1 MHFFMIQLSVIKVFQ
16 SHGRFSKKLHL
27 SKPKWIHFAFAF
39 QTDSIVL
46 GIEDYNLYKLLS
58 NYSADA
64 EKDNKTK
71 YVYFIV
77 ITDEEIEKK

>member
-1 MHFFMIQLSVIKVFQ
+1 MVVFQ
-16 SHGRFSKKLHL
+16 KKKLHL
-27 SKPKWIHFAFAF
+27 LKPKWIYFSFAF
-39 QTDSIVL
+39 QTESIVL

-64 EKDNKTK
+64 EGDNETE

-77 ITDEEIEKK
+77 MNEEEIERN

>member
-1 MHFFMIQLSVIKVFQ
+1 MVVFQ
-16 SHGRFSKKLHL
+16 KKKLHL
-27 SKPKWIHFAFAF
+27 SKPKWISFSFAF
-39 QTDSIVL
+39 QTESIVL
-46 GIEDYNLYKLLS
+46 GIEYYNLYKLLS

-77 ITDEEIEKK
+77 MTEEEIEKK

>member
-1 MHFFMIQLSVIKVFQ
+1 MIQLSVIKVFQ

-27 SKPKWIHFAFAF
+27 SKPKWIYFAFAF

-64 EKDNKTK
+64 EGDNETK

-77 ITDEEIEKK
+77 MNEEEIKRN